1 MLFKTNEEREK
12 IKKGNGGGLYCIH
25 SISQYLAT
33 NSYSKGQHGAKGENE
48 VVNIAVFQVLIMSNK
63 LPK

>member
-1 MLFKTNEEREK
+1 MKKEK
-12 IKKGNGGGLYCIH
+12 KLRKEMGGRYYIH

>member
-1 MLFKTNEEREK
+1 M
-12 IKKGNGGGLYCIH
+12 GGLYCIH